1 MKLSSKSD
9 IKENSFGLS
18 SSDFKLGLAKFKD
31 GIQDFNPSG
40 SNGVGK
46 TGVGPYYF
54 NLYSDVGKDGY
65 KLHQMIIYSS
75 DKAYI
80 YLTISS

>member
-1 MKLSSKSD
+1 MHRNLV
-9 IKENSFGLS
+9 IKYTKEY
-18 SSDFKLGLAKFKD
+18 DFLKVFFIG
-31 GIQDFNPSG
+31 N
-40 SNGVGK
+40 
-46 TGVGPYYF
+46 YF